1 MSRGLKYIVWM
12 GTALAINSY
21 CTFWD
26 GSLKF
31 IAAIAPTD
39 LPCVYSIISS
49 LTQLLLSQCALL
61 HKFSYILEI
70 IGCCDGVSAV
80 WRKYGAKTYNHW
92 APCRLWVNIS
102 TLQCLSVRARSAV
115 TSIPGMTR
123 HQWVA
128 LANRKNMKN
137 IRQKPINLV
146 PKSAREP
153 EKKIFGRNRP
163 SANKNK
169 KE

>member
-39 LPCVYSIISS
+39 LPCVYSKIWS

-61 HKFSYILEI
+61 HKFSYIVE

-137 IRQKPINLV
+137 NRKKPINLV